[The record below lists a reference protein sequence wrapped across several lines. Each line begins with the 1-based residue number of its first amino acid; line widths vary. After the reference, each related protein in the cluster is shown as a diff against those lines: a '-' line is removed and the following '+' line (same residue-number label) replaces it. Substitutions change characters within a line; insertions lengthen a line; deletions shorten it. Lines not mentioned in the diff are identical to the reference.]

1 MCARPYGLQLTAEA
15 DVIVASKWIRGSK
28 CGKRYYRG
36 AGSLAAVSKFIPTM
50 NNLLPIPLV
59 RHPAG
64 APDDFGRDSPIL
76 DLVKYDMLEEIKK
89 RFQQPPFAG
98 NINAKIISCG
108 NPLI

>member
-1 MCARPYGLQLTAEA
+1 MLQIDSRRDGSFARMLCTGVTW
-15 DVIVASKWIRGSK
+15 VGSVSARLK
-28 CGKRYYRG
+28 TF
-36 AGSLAAVSKFIPTM
+36 AVSKFIPTM

-59 RHPAG
+59 RYPAG
-64 APDDFGRDSPIL
+64 APEDFGPNSPIL